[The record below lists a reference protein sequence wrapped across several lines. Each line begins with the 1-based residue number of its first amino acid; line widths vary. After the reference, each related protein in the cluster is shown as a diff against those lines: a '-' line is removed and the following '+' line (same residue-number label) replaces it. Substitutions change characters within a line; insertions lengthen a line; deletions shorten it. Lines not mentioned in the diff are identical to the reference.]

1 MNWNV
6 SKKISLGYVIVLL
19 ILVFFGFL
27 SYTITRNLVHEIA
40 LVEKTQNEM
49 ILLFGVVSQLNG
61 AESSGRGYI
70 ITGDAEYLQ
79 FYNESLVEIPK
90 DLKQLESY
98 VAENEILTQM
108 LNDLKVSVNVKL
120 DSILRIVNTKR
131 SGALESAEILLKI
144 GTGKEEMDTIM
155 ANVTQIETK
164 LDALLKERTAIVEKS
179 TDQFVRM
186 IIFGIPAVILLVVFI
201 GIRIIRDIT
210 IPLKEATTIAESIA
224 AGDLTLVNKSVG
236 RKDELGVLFKAFEKM
251 IIALREINHEI
262 IEGVNVITSASSDVM
277 ASSAQVAS
285 GAMETSSAISQTTSA
300 VEEVKQ
306 SAQNVNDKARSVSN
320 ATQLTVKVS
329 EKGLHAISQSIEGM
343 NRIQGQ
349 VGSISQS
356 LIQLSEQSQT
366 ISEIITSVND
376 IAEQSNLLSVNA
388 AIEAARAGEQGRGFS
403 VVAQEVKVLA
413 EQSKEATGRVRA
425 ILNEVLKAIHT
436 AVVATDLGGKF
447 VEAGVDQ
454 SKEASNQIRMMA
466 EGIGNAAEMAMQIT
480 IASQQQLVGM
490 DQIALAMESI
500 RQASEQN
507 VSGTRQVESTMQ
519 NLHLLGQRLAN
530 TTQRYRL

>member
-164 LDALLKERTAIVEKS
+164 LDALLKERTAIVE
-179 TDQFVRM
+179 
-186 IIFGIPAVILLVVFI
+186 
-201 GIRIIRDIT
+201 
-210 IPLKEATTIAESIA
+210 
-224 AGDLTLVNKSVG
+224 
-236 RKDELGVLFKAFEKM
+236 
-251 IIALREINHEI
+251 
-262 IEGVNVITSASSDVM
+262 
-277 ASSAQVAS
+277 
-285 GAMETSSAISQTTSA
+285 
-300 VEEVKQ
+300 
-306 SAQNVNDKARSVSN
+306 
-320 ATQLTVKVS
+320 
-329 EKGLHAISQSIEGM
+329 
-343 NRIQGQ
+343 
-349 VGSISQS
+349 
-356 LIQLSEQSQT
+356 
-366 ISEIITSVND
+366 
-376 IAEQSNLLSVNA
+376 
-388 AIEAARAGEQGRGFS
+388 
-403 VVAQEVKVLA
+403 
-413 EQSKEATGRVRA
+413 
-425 ILNEVLKAIHT
+425 
-436 AVVATDLGGKF
+436 
-447 VEAGVDQ
+447 
-454 SKEASNQIRMMA
+454 
-466 EGIGNAAEMAMQIT
+466 
-480 IASQQQLVGM
+480 
-490 DQIALAMESI
+490 
-500 RQASEQN
+500 
-507 VSGTRQVESTMQ
+507 
-519 NLHLLGQRLAN
+519 
-530 TTQRYRL
+530 